1 MPSSDDRR
9 PAPAGTPV
17 LAQVRGALSRG
28 LAALAPEDTRRGRAV
43 YRVKRAGTVLAAEGP
58 SGLRLALRERH
69 RNTGAGRARLVQR
82 EYDEWRR
89 RHEPGP
95 AELDRM
101 RIQSRGWSDRPLISI
116 IMPTYNPRPEWI
128 RPAVESVIA
137 QTYENWELCIADDAS
152 TAPHVAGILAEYA
165 AADPR
170 VKLVMRAENGGIAAA
185 SASAVALSGG
195 DFVAFLDH
203 DDVLRPHAL
212 HRVVDTIREVPD
224 TDIVYSDEDLLLADG
239 TAGRPFF
246 KPDYSPDLLLS
257 VNYMCHFLVVRK
269 PVMESAG
276 GFRAGFDGAQDHDL
290 LLRATEKARRVSH
303 VPDMLYSWRQV
314 PGSVALSGAAKM
326 YAYEAGKRAV
336 EAALQRRGLRG
347 SVSLGRQLGTYHVRV
362 DVDDEPH
369 VAIVI
374 PTRDR
379 LDLLRRCIESVE
391 RRSTYAN
398 WSITVIDNGS
408 TDPATLAYL
417 GRSPHRVVHRPGPFN
432 YSSLINLGRASIDA
446 SYMITLNNDTLVI
459 SRDWIEALLEQA
471 QRPEVAVVGGRLLY
485 PSGRPQHEGIAVG
498 NVRGGYMAANL
509 DAGWMGR
516 VIRNV
521 TAVSGACQMI
531 KTSVFDELG
540 GYDEGLAV
548 AYNDVDFCLRARAA
562 GYLVIYTPHAELRH
576 HESASRGD
584 LDPLKDH
591 ERFWKRWGRVGGIP
605 DPYMNPHLRE
615 MNPVR
620 IRLDPLPIER

>member
-9 PAPAGTPV
+9 PVPSGTPV

-28 LAALAPEDTRRGRAV
+28 LAAVAPEDTRRGRAV
-43 YRVKRAGTVLAAEGP
+43 YRVRRAGAVLAAEGP
-58 SGLRLALRERH
+58 SGLRQALRDRH

-82 EYDEWRR
+82 EYDEWRL
-89 RHEPGP
+89 RHEPGQD
-95 AELDRM
+95 ELDRM

-116 IMPTYNPRPEWI
+116 VMPTYNPRPEWI

-170 VKLVMRAENGGIAAA
+170 VKLVMRSVNGGIAAA
-185 SASAVALSGG
+185 SASAVALATG
-195 DFVAFLDH
+195 DFVGFLDH
-203 DDVLRPHAL
+203 DDVLRPYAL
-212 HRVVDTIREVPD
+212 HRVVQTIREAPD

-239 TAGRPFF
+239 TLGRPFF

-269 PVMESAG
+269 HVMESAG
-276 GFRAGFDGAQDHDL
+276 GFRTGYDGAQDHDL

-336 EAALQRRGLRG
+336 EAALQRRGLHG

-362 DVDDEPH
+362 DIIDEPH

-417 GRSPHRVVHRPGPFN
+417 DRSPHRVVHRPGPFN

-446 SYMITLNNDTLVI
+446 PYMITLNNDTLVI
-459 SRDWIEALLEQA
+459 SRDWMEALLEQA

-591 ERFWKRWGRVGGIP
+591 VRFWNRWGREGGIP